1 MTLGSTAGRACGG
14 HPEDALEPHEN
25 RPLDPALE
33 DQLAELL
40 FRDPTHRAE
49 RIDELVRA
57 HPLAEAAIRSRLRE
71 LEGARGSGDAQE
83 PVLPAGIPR
92 QLGPYRVLGLLGEGA
107 SATVCLA
114 QQRGAVERMVAL
126 KLLRNRDPRIG
137 LRFRQEVDAL
147 AAMAHENIA
156 RVFDSGTIDGI
167 TYVAIELVPGASTL
181 LQHCMQERL
190 PVLERIR
197 LFQQVCEGVRHAHL
211 RGILHRDLKPQ
222 NVLVAVEDGRAV
234 PKIIDFGLA
243 RAIRRDDSEALH
255 LTREGILLGT
265 LGSMSPEQARG
276 IRDIDARTDVYA
288 LGALLY
294 ELLTGRAPLAAALGA
309 VASDAEA
316 LDVICRVEPVRPGVA
331 GWLLHGGESVPKPL
345 ARDLDCILLTALRK
359 DRDERY
365 ASVQDLSEDLAR
377 CLAHEPLRAGPPGMG
392 YRLSKFVRRNR
403 LAVTAGT
410 LVAAALVTATIV
422 SLRFANEAD
431 ARRVALGEVAEKLQV
446 RTSEYDLLATAVQVK
461 KARDAA
467 ARMHPAVPATAPTLR
482 AWLDTDLVQLQDARP
497 RVVALVEALRAR
509 ALSLSAVQQDELRR
523 QHVLWPEVEGRLALA
538 RALHAAREVCLGNRE
553 VEVPAVP
560 AHLERSK
567 AVDIVVWCFTRL
579 GWKVDRKG
587 LGEED
592 VTLAA
597 ALHARRLVDQGD
609 RSAPEYLVQQR
620 LAAAWMG
627 VGDIDASVAAA
638 ETLVSLVPDS
648 ARKMAGEFV
657 AEMASQRE
665 YLQGTAVLERIAV
678 LESEAAERL
687 VRIDGELPREFA
699 AATDRFLNDAMRPLV
714 GEIDH
719 VVGEVARDVR
729 QRLAWAEAVERL
741 TLDHPGAAFTW
752 EQARTAIAA
761 SERYRQQPI
770 ELMPQLGLVPLGEN
784 PATGLW
790 EFYDLRS
797 AWDPAQSIDTASSL
811 AIPRHDSSGH
821 VAVGAATGIVFVLV
835 PGGEFL
841 MGAQAMDEGLPNHDL
856 RATASEGPVQSVRL
870 APYFLARHEMTQH
883 QFARLAQG
891 AKPSRHGV
899 GQLVPEHGTIAVA
912 SPVENV
918 DWETAEKVLAQHG
931 LVLPTEAQW
940 EYAARAGTT
949 SPWWTGTE
957 PQSLE
962 GAANVLDRR
971 GATSGVQGSTQ
982 VETWLDD
989 GFHLHTAVDALRPN
1003 PWGFHHMMGN
1013 VIEWMREPE
1022 VNYSQPVRTGDG
1034 YRATPDATVT
1044 SRVIRGGGFRSPSH
1058 DVRVS
1063 SRYSLAVATRAQ
1075 TLGFRAARTLV
1086 QERFDAR

>member
-1 MTLGSTAGRACGG
+1 MTLGSTAGRSCGD
-14 HPEDALEPHEN
+14 HPEDALETPAN

-57 HPLAEAAIRSRLRE
+57 HPQAEAAIRSRLRE

-147 AAMAHENIA
+147 AAMSHENVA

-167 TYVAIELVPGASTL
+167 TYVAIELVPGARTL
-181 LQHCMQERL
+181 LQFVAEQRL

-197 LFQQVCEGVRHAHL
+197 LFQQACEGVRHAHL

-222 NVLVAVEDGRAV
+222 NVLVAVDEGRAV

-243 RAIRRDDSEALH
+243 RAIRREDADTPY
-255 LTREGILLGT
+255 LTREGILMGT
-265 LGSMSPEQARG
+265 LGFMSPEQARG

-288 LGALLY
+288 LGSLLY
-294 ELLTGRAPLAAALGA
+294 ELLTGRAPLATPLAAA
-309 VASDAEA
+309 ASDAEA
-316 LDVICRVEPVRPGVA
+316 LDVICRVEPVPPSSA
-331 GWLLHGGESVPKPL
+331 GWALHGDDAVPRSL
-345 ARDLDCILLTALRK
+345 GRDLDCIVLAALRK

-365 ASVQDLSEDLAR
+365 ASVQDLAEDLDR
-377 CLAHEPLRAGPPGMG
+377 CLAHEPLRAGPPGVG
-392 YRLSKFVRRNR
+392 YRFAKFVRRNR
-403 LAVTAGT
+403 LAVTAG
-410 LVAAALVTATIV
+410 LAVASALVVATMV
-422 SLRFANEAD
+422 SLQFAREAD
-431 ARRVALGEVAEKLQV
+431 ERRVALGEVAEKLQV
-446 RTSEYDLLATAVQVK
+446 RTSEYDLLATAVQVN

-467 ARMHPAVPATAPTLR
+467 ARMHPAVPATAPALR
-482 AWLDTDLVQLQDARP
+482 SWLDTDLVQLQGARP
-497 RVVALVEALRAR
+497 RVAALVEALRSR
-509 ALSLSAVQQDELRR
+509 ALPLSAAQQDSLRR
-523 QHVLWPEVEGRLALA
+523 QHPMWPEVEGRLALA
-538 RALHAAREVCLGNRE
+538 RALQSARQVCLGSRE
-553 VEVPAVP
+553 VDVPALP
-560 AHLERSK
+560 AHLEQSN
-567 AVDIVVWCFTRL
+567 AVAIVVWCFSRL
-579 GWKVDRKG
+579 GWKIDRKG
-587 LGEED
+587 LGEEAL
-592 VTLAA
+592 TLAA
-597 ALHARRLVDQGD
+597 ALHARRLFDRGD
-609 RSAPEYLVQQR
+609 TSAPEYLVQQR

-638 ETLVSLVPDS
+638 ERIVALVPDT
-648 ARKMAGEFV
+648 ARTMAEEFV

-665 YLQGTAVLERIAV
+665 YLQGSAVLERIAG
-678 LESEAAERL
+678 LEGEAAERMA
-687 VRIDGELPREFA
+687 RIDGELPREFA

-714 GEIDH
+714 GEIDQ

-741 TLDHPGAAFTW
+741 TLEHPGAVCTW

-761 SERYRQQPI
+761 SERYREDPI
-770 ELMPQLGLVPLGEN
+770 DLVPQLGLVPIGEN

-790 EFYDLRS
+790 EFYDLCS
-797 AWDPAQSIDTASSL
+797 AWDPAQPIDGASTL
-811 AIPRHDSSGH
+811 AIPRHDSAGH
-821 VAVGAATGIVFVLV
+821 VAVGAGTGIVFVLV

-841 MGAQAMDEGLPNHDL
+841 MGAQARQEGEPNHDP
-856 RATASEGPVQSVRL
+856 RAVETEDPVQRVRL
-870 APYFLARHEMTQH
+870 VPYFLARHEVTQH

-891 AKPSRHGV
+891 ARPSRHGV
-899 GQLVPEHGTIAVA
+899 GQMVPEHGTIAEA
-912 SPVENV
+912 SPVESV
-918 DWETAEKVLAQHG
+918 DWETAQRVLAQHG
-931 LVLPTEAQW
+931 MVLPTEAQW

-962 GAANVLDRR
+962 GAANLLDRR
-971 GATSGVQGSTQ
+971 GATAAVQGSTQ

-989 GFHLHTAVDALRPN
+989 GFCLHTAVDALRPN
-1003 PWGFHHMMGN
+1003 PWGFHHIMGN
-1013 VIEWMREPE
+1013 VIEWVREQE
-1022 VNYSQPVRTGDG
+1022 VGYSQPAREGDG
-1034 YRATPDATVT
+1034 YRAATDPGIT
-1044 SRVIRGGGFRSPSH
+1044 TCVIRGGGYRSSAQ
-1058 DVRVS
+1058 DLRVT
-1063 SRYSLAVATRAQ
+1063 SRYSLAAATRTQ
-1075 TLGFRAARTLV
+1075 TLGFRAARVLAR
-1086 QERFDAR
+1086 ERFDAR